1 MTKRRAIDVGGYFTL
16 ALIPTNLLLGNQ
28 ALLESTGMSLIAG
41 VAFTFVQLVLAK
53 DTKDL
58 KMTK

>member
-28 ALLESTGMSLIAG
+28 ALLESAGMSLIAG

-53 DTKDL
+53 DTRDL